1 MLEFAILLDSYNLMI
16 YRAGTAEGGGEGL
29 VGLWPNYFFENYKEF

>member
-16 YRAGTAEGGGEGL
+16 YRAGTAEAQGGGGGGGAGRSMAQL
-29 VGLWPNYFFENYKEF
+29 LF